1 MLFLPQNG
9 YSTQPKGVCD
19 PTITLRLE
27 EMPFEQ
33 VLKQVSQQTHLSFRI
48 DDNLAQKK
56 ISGNFVEND
65 VETFIA
71 KCLRGQN
78 YSAIH
83 DEASNTLTIRTFGE
97 KNNQLVDISHS
108 KSTDD
113 SPIIDVDLS
122 NLQAQETLLYNNYIN
137 KPQSIEPLTGMSLQ
151 DISLL
156 QKKENN
162 LYDQYVKDPDSV
174 EPITGLKNQEITSL
188 HKIEKDFYSQQTK
201 NPKTAEPL
209 TGIKL
214 QDITLLHQKENE
226 LYNEYINNPLT
237 AEPLTG
243 DIIERSPD
251 NRTL

>member
-1 MLFLPQNG
+1 MRIFITLLLFMLFLPQNG
-9 YSTQPKGVCD
+9 YSAQPKGVCD

-97 KNNQLVDISHS
+97 KNNQLVDISPTGM
-108 KSTDD
+108 TDE
-113 SPIIDVDLS
+113 SPVINVDLQK
-122 NLQAQETLLYNNYIN
+122 LHAKEDVVYKQYIN
-137 KPQSIEPLTGMSLQ
+137 DPKAIEPLTSTHLN
-151 DISLL
+151 DIALL
-156 QKKENN
+156 KDEENKI
-162 LYDQYVKDPDSV
+162 YDEYINNPGSV
-174 EPITGLKNQEITSL
+174 
-188 HKIEKDFYSQQTK
+188 
-201 NPKTAEPL
+201 EPL

-214 QDITLLHQKENE
+214 QEIGELKKKESDSFNQ
-226 LYNEYINNPLT
+226 NINNPKSV
-237 AEPLTG
+237 EPLTG
-243 DIIERSPD
+243 MTLQEIAKLQTLEAETHIENVNNPLFI
-251 NRTL
+251 NP